1 MIDIDR
7 DGPRPLY
14 SQIAGRIAADLKKRH
29 TPGDRLPPE
38 IELARRFQVNRH
50 TLRHAME
57 VLVSGG
63 WVERRRGLGTY
74 VLDRPIEYP
83 LHSRT
88 RFTETVSGLGHALG
102 GSLIAAESVPADEE
116 IAARLQLSVGDTI
129 YRIQTVRLVDGRP
142 TTSILHHL
150 PCGPLPELLARY
162 QGGSLHA
169 LLRSGYGIGLR
180 RATTLVSAILPTEA
194 EARLLHAPR
203 HLPMLLLRT
212 VNVDLATGEPREYAV
227 ARTRSDRIELRI
239 DHPDDRVVAEADR
252 VVAEADRVMAEAS
265 REAGA

>member
-29 TPGDRLPPE
+29 APGDRLPPE

-88 RFTETVSGLGHALG
+88 RFTETVTGLGH
-102 GSLIAAESVPADEE
+102 SLAGRLLAAEAIPADEDV
-116 IAARLQLSVGDTI
+116 AARLRLSVGDTV
-129 YRIQTVRLVDGRP
+129 YHIQTVRQVDGRP
-142 TTSILHHL
+142 TTSIIHHL

-162 QGGSLHA
+162 QGGSLHGVLQA
-169 LLRSGYGIGLR
+169 HYAITLR
-180 RATTLVSAILPTEA
+180 RATTLVSAVLPSEA

-203 HLPMLLLRT
+203 HLPLLLLRT
-212 VNVDLATGEPREYAV
+212 VNVDQSSGEPREYAI
-227 ARTRSDRIELRI
+227 ARSRSDRIELRV
-239 DHPDDRVVAEADR
+239 DHPEDRVEA
-252 VVAEADRVMAEAS
+252 AGS
-265 REAGA
+265 RGAGA